1 MAHACG
7 EKTARGHILAR
18 ARGRPLDDELGGHWH
33 QIPTHKEI
41 GNRDRGCE
49 RRCERKIRVTKG
61 HMRKS
66 GRVSNLT
73 T

>member
-7 EKTARGHILAR
+7 EKTARGHILAQ
-18 ARGRPLDDELGGHWH
+18 AGGRPLDDELGSHWH

-49 RRCERKIRVTKG
+49 RRIRVTKG

-66 GRVSNLT
+66 GCVSNLT